1 VTQSAS
7 EITVTPA
14 RDYGNEVG
22 QGWPVVVEPAP
33 GELLSSWLHRLA
45 MANGIPPQYFG
56 RVLDVAGGDWSAKLD
71 RDLPGRILNLLVER
85 TRLPTEDIDG
95 LALNRDPLTRLR
107 MRQTTGSGDARASTA
122 RVNRLQYC
130 PACLKEDRA
139 PFFRRGW
146 TLATRVSCFR
156 HGCSLR
162 DQCPACGGGIAPS
175 RQNRLLRQQFCVW
188 CDADLRKPTLPAE
201 YDVQRLERLIDDLLR
216 MHVAGH
222 GRHGKTSLPAILGA
236 ACFTF
241 NGQPTSISRLPHRVR
256 YILFRQLA
264 DGMTHLQKRSVHP
277 AIDLWTCIARAAP
290 KHSDLVASLSAEIT
304 SQITPGTKTR
314 SRHPDLAD
322 LQQVIVRLHSNRRTS
337 LATAMPAN

>member
-1 VTQSAS
+1 
-7 EITVTPA
+7 
-14 RDYGNEVG
+14 
-22 QGWPVVVEPAP
+22 
-33 GELLSSWLHRLA
+33 

-71 RDLPGRILNLLVER
+71 RNLPGPVLNFLVER
-85 TRLPTEDIDG
+85 TRLPAEDIDG
-95 LALNRDPLTRLR
+95 LALSRDPLAGLR
-107 MRQTTGSGDARASTA
+107 VRQIIGSGSARTSASSI
-122 RVNRLQYC
+122 NRLQYC

-216 MHVAGH
+216 LHVAGH
-222 GRHGKTSLPAILGA
+222 GRHGKISLPAMLGA

-241 NGQPTSISRLPHRVR
+241 NGEPTSISRLPHRVR
-256 YILFRQLA
+256 YVLFRQLA
-264 DGMTHLQKRSVHP
+264 DRMTHLQKRSVHP
-277 AIDLWTCIARAAP
+277 AIDLWTRIARAAP

>member
-1 VTQSAS
+1 MNQSAS

-22 QGWPVVVEPAP
+22 QGWPGVVAPAP

-56 RVLDVAGGDWSAKLD
+56 RVLDVAVGDWSAKLD

-85 TRLPTEDIDG
+85 TGLPAEDIDG
-95 LALNRDPLTRLR
+95 LALNRDPLARLR
-107 MRQTTGSGDARASTA
+107 LRQIIGSGDAGTYTSL
-122 RVNRLQYC
+122 VGRLQYC
-130 PACLKEDRA
+130 PVCLKEDHE
-139 PFFRRGW
+139 PYFRRGL

-156 HGCSLR
+156 HGCRLR
-162 DQCPACGGGIAPS
+162 DHCPACGGGIAPS
-175 RQNRLLRQQFCVW
+175 RQNRLLPQHFCVW
-188 CDADLRKPTLPAE
+188 CAADLRKPTLPAE
-201 YDVQRLERLIDDLLR
+201 YDVLRLERLIDDLLR

-222 GRHGKTSLPAILGA
+222 GGHGKTSLPTTLGA

-241 NGQPTSISRLPHRVR
+241 NGESTPISRLPHRVR

-264 DGMTHLQKRSVHP
+264 HGMTHLQKRSVHP
-277 AIDLWTCIARAAP
+277 AIYLWTRIALAAP

-304 SQITPGTKTR
+304 LQITPGPKTR
-314 SRHPDLAD
+314 SRLPDLAD

>member
-1 VTQSAS
+1 
-7 EITVTPA
+7 
-14 RDYGNEVG
+14 
-22 QGWPVVVEPAP
+22 
-33 GELLSSWLHRLA
+33 

-71 RDLPGRILNLLVER
+71 RDLPGRILSLLVER
-85 TRLPTEDIDG
+85 TGLPAEDIDG
-95 LALNRDPLTRLR
+95 LALHRDPMARLR
-107 MRQTTGSGDARASTA
+107 LRQIIESGSARASTA

-146 TLATRVSCFR
+146 SLATRVSCFR
-156 HGCSLR
+156 HGCRLR
-162 DQCPACGGGIAPS
+162 DHCPACGGGIAPA
-175 RQNRLLRQQFCVW
+175 RQNRLLPQHFCVW
-188 CDADLRKPTLPAE
+188 CDADLRKPTLPA
-201 YDVQRLERLIDDLLR
+201 
-216 MHVAGH
+216 M
-222 GRHGKTSLPAILGA
+222 LGA

-256 YILFRQLA
+256 YALFRQLA
-264 DGMTHLQKRSVHP
+264 DGMTHLKKRSVHP
-277 AIDLWTCIARAAP
+277 AIDLWTRIARAAP

-314 SRHPDLAD
+314 SRHPDLAE

>member
-1 VTQSAS
+1 MTQSAS

-222 GRHGKTSLPAILGA
+222 GRHGNPSLPAMLGA

-241 NGQPTSISRLPHRVR
+241 NGEPTAISRLPHRVR
-256 YILFRQLA
+256 YVLFRQLA

-277 AIDLWTCIARAAP
+277 AIDLWTRIARAAP
-290 KHSDLVASLSAEIT
+290 KHSDLVALLSAEIT